1 MNKQKEEGLR
11 SAYEIALQKMGLKET
26 PQLSA
31 DQRKRLAEIEREF
44 QAKEAELRIGYQSRI
59 EAARQRGDGETVS
72 RLEEELRIELRKLQE
87 KKERRKD
94 AVRRQRDRG

>member
-1 MNKQKEEGLR
+1 MNTNQDEGLR

-31 DQRKRLAEIEREF
+31 QQRERLAEIEREF
-44 QAKEAELRIGYQSRI
+44 QAKEAQLRIGYQARI
-59 EAARQRGDGETVS
+59 EAAREGGDSETVGH
-72 RLEEELRIELRKLQE
+72 LEEELRIELRKLQE

-94 AVRRQRDRG
+94 EVRKQRSGG